1 MKVCLTKYGLKA
13 NDRARIGLVAEKKNQ
28 KNLDKREKRRS

>member
-13 NDRARIGLVAEKKNQ
+13 NDRARIGLVAEKK
-28 KNLDKREKRRS
+28 KSEKFR